1 MFDKYGI
8 NDPKPGT
15 EGRYSHKDYPKQFNK
30 SSFLPNL
37 VNQHTNIESINTVL
51 DIGALEGGDSLRF
64 NCWYPN
70 AQIYT
75 IEGSPSNYDVMV
87 NKLGVRENL
96 NIFNYVMSSKIG
108 MVDFRRVEYKDDRA
122 ENGTMIMGSIYNYT
136 ENKKKQHNLKTVDSV
151 KVESVTFDSFCKS
164 NNITEVDIAHVDIE
178 GATYDMVLGMNEV
191 LPKILFAEQEA
202 KEMFADKTSGGNK
215 ELLALL
221 SDKGYKMVKNF
232 GNDYLFIRNDVLK

>member
-96 NIFNYVMSSKIG
+96 NTFNYVMSSKIG
-108 MVDFRRVEYKDDRA
+108 MVDFRR
-122 ENGTMIMGSIYNYT
+122 
-136 ENKKKQHNLKTVDSV
+136 
-151 KVESVTFDSFCKS
+151 VESVTFDSFCKS